1 MGDNMFTVERIE
13 NDIVVL
19 ENRDNRN
26 IINVSIIKLDKNV
39 KVNDIV
45 EYDFEKRIY
54 KIKTVETNKVK
65 KDIRDRF
72 NRLKK

>member
-1 MGDNMFTVERIE
+1 MFTVERIE
-13 NDIVVL
+13 NDIVVI

-45 EYDFEKRIY
+45 EYDFENRIY
-54 KIKTVETNKVK
+54 KTKNEKTNKVK
-65 KDIRDRF
+65 KIIRDRF